1 MKVFWVLL
9 FIIISSSMS
18 LAATVSIQDMENKT
32 VYTNVSDDIDVS
44 FQISNTFNETR
55 NVTFMLNSPSPM
67 EIDNDEA
74 QHNETFEL
82 DPLAN
87 KAVNIEFDSE
97 VVGNFRV
104 DYAVDDGN
112 NVSSDYFFVQVGNTT
127 DIQYIGIALEY
138 PGFVLSTDSNDE
150 QVVEDLI
157 IQCSRIE
164 VDFSRVTLNLTGF
177 KKQYVKCERDS
188 VWLDVKNMPTFRQK
202 AYLKFY
208 SILPDYVIYF
218 NDSECGYRECEFE
231 SYASRR
237 LVFHVDEFDGEY
249 RVDSKEFDDVI
260 IPRAVNITPVV
271 VTVVDNITENVT
283 AIENISETLVLEPEP
298 EPVVVQQE
306 VVEMMPYNS
315 EEIINTTTIVFP
327 NYEPVFGQEDEA
339 KVYLVDTMAKNPK
352 TLLISSSILGLV
364 SMILSCGAL
373 FYYIKGIKG
382 RGVGE

>member
-1 MKVFWVLL
+1 MKVFLVLL

-202 AYLKFY
+202 VYLKEEKE
-208 SILPDYVIYF
+208 SL
-218 NDSECGYRECEFE
+218 EKWEACQCGK
-231 SYASRR
+231 S
-237 LVFHVDEFDGEY
+237 
-249 RVDSKEFDDVI
+249 
-260 IPRAVNITPVV
+260 
-271 VTVVDNITENVT
+271 
-283 AIENISETLVLEPEP
+283 
-298 EPVVVQQE
+298 
-306 VVEMMPYNS
+306 
-315 EEIINTTTIVFP
+315 
-327 NYEPVFGQEDEA
+327 
-339 KVYLVDTMAKNPK
+339 
-352 TLLISSSILGLV
+352 
-364 SMILSCGAL
+364 
-373 FYYIKGIKG
+373 
-382 RGVGE
+382 